1 MEEKILAGLGKKIRN
16 FRSKQELS
24 QHELATQCKFERA
37 TMCRIESG
45 KSNPTVR
52 TLAKISTA
60 LNIPLSELFAEPEL
74 QPQSFYQV

>member
-1 MEEKILAGLGKKIRN
+1 MEEQILTGLGKKIRAY
-16 FRSKQELS
+16 RSRKDLS
-24 QHELATQCKFERA
+24 QHQLAQQCKFERA

-60 LNIPLSELFAEPEL
+60 LNIPISDLFVEPEM
-74 QPQSFYQV
+74 QAQAV